1 MFPVSEEALSETA
14 ESTSDEVVMDVLA
27 ETEETVLTGTEDAAP
42 VQADNKTVKAVETA
56 KITLRIK
63 SPRKNQERRAR
74 AAARGAGAFPLQQ
87 RRRNMEHF
95 LNDGSL

>member
-1 MFPVSEEALSETA
+1 
-14 ESTSDEVVMDVLA
+14 MDVLA

-42 VQADNKTVKAVETA
+42 VKAVDTA

-63 SPRKNQERRAR
+63 SPRKNQGNEK
-74 AAARGAGAFPLQQ
+74 AGTETSRLSLQQ

-95 LNDGSL
+95 FNDGSL

>member
-1 MFPVSEEALSETA
+1 
-14 ESTSDEVVMDVLA
+14 MDVLA

-63 SPRKNQERRAR
+63 SPRKNQ
-74 AAARGAGAFPLQQ
+74 GNGKAGAFAYRHYRDQ

-95 LNDGSL
+95 LNDESL

>member
-42 VQADNKTVKAVETA
+42 VQADNKTVTA
-56 KITLRIK
+56 
-63 SPRKNQERRAR
+63 E
-74 AAARGAGAFPLQQ
+74 AAAQLARRVESARWRFVHPSSL
-87 RRRNMEHF
+87 RRRTALFFHKH
-95 LNDGSL
+95 SLWFSI